1 MATRRNRIKAVINVP
16 RGRPAPAP
24 ASPAH
29 GTDRPLTPISSNVS
43 GGGGD
48 PSSPLGM
55 APASPSYYHHSH
67 YHSPSSP
74 VKSFLEKEGASP
86 SRSPG
91 SPAAAAGR
99 GKSPSTVQLPPS
111 SSLLRSPSPSTS
123 RLLNQNHPAAAVSTQ
138 ALANKSP
145 SHSSPFHPPMRS
157 PPYHPNYYR
166 DASPEKRPPPALSPF
181 RPLGSPATPPPPPPQ
196 ATSNSRPSPARSPGF
211 AFPSPVAHPSFF
223 STNSNSADSHEVAR

>member
-43 GGGGD
+43 GGGD

-55 APASPSYYHHSH
+55 APASPSYYNHSH

-91 SPAAAAGR
+91 SPAAAGR

-123 RLLNQNHPAAAVSTQ
+123 RLLNQNHPAAAASTQ

-181 RPLGSPATPPPPPPQ
+181 RPLGSPATPPPPQ